1 MKYKDKDNI
10 TSVFNELC
18 NEPNCVTEN
27 HVDILEKFLLSV
39 YFPKQM
45 SFEGIDHERMKA
57 FQANP
62 NSYLR
67 SIPPS
72 RNGLKEHIKRSCLQ
86 SGWLWKEGEN
96 NVAAQNVLDW
106 GWRMNGDRSVPKRQP
121 NENKFDAEMTTKTCS
136 YSTACKNCRCSKN
149 NAKCLIF
156 CRCQGKYLNNSNL

>member
-10 TSVFNELC
+10 TSVFKKLC

-57 FQANP
+57 FLANP
-62 NSYLR
+62 NSNLR

-86 SGWLWKEGEN
+86 SGWLWKEGEK

-106 GWRMNGDRSVPKRQP
+106 G
-121 NENKFDAEMTTKTCS
+121 
-136 YSTACKNCRCSKN
+136 
-149 NAKCLIF
+149 
-156 CRCQGKYLNNSNL
+156 

>member
-1 MKYKDKDNI
+1 
-10 TSVFNELC
+10 
-18 NEPNCVTEN
+18 
-27 HVDILEKFLLSV
+27 
-39 YFPKQM
+39 M

-86 SGWLWKEGEN
+86 SGWLWKEREK